1 MIRCLKVA
9 LLILFLLVGCN
20 VAAKNQDDSKPV
32 KIRKLVRGKD
42 GIYRVPQNSESD
54 ARKAAE
60 AARESAL
67 QAKKEF
73 ESRQKDDKV
82 EKFKFNFN
90 YISLY
95 YFTFL
100 MGLMVYI
107 FIKDKKNERNSL

>member
-1 MIRCLKVA
+1 MI
-9 LLILFLLVGCN
+9 LILLVGCSAT
-20 VAAKNQDDSKPV
+20 AANQDHSTPV

-42 GIYRVPQNSESD
+42 GIYRVPQGSEFD

-60 AARESAL
+60 AARELAL

-73 ESRQKDDKV
+73 ESRQKDGKV
-82 EKFKFNFN
+82 EKFKFNLN